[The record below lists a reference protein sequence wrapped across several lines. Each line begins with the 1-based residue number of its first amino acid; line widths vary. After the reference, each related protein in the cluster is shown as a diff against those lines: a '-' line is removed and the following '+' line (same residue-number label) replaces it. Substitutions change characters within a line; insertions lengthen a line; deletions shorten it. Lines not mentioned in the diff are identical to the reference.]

1 MISKEGS
8 WWTGKLNGVQGV
20 FPSNYV
26 QQKENRAPTPPT
38 TSHPSAGQGVTVL
51 GKPVIAKVVA
61 AYTRTKD
68 SQLNLAPG
76 DLVKVHVHCN
86 TCMVQGCVHVNGHYW
101 WHNTLLG
108 TREQFGSVALPL
120 SCLYMYMCSIHAC
133 KSVCV
138 CVCVFS
144 LVDNKNFH
152 WYFWRTILL
161 TH

>member
-76 DLVKVHVHCN
+76 DLVKVHVH
-86 TCMVQGCVHVNGHYW
+86 VHVHCVTHAWY
-101 WHNTLLG
+101 
-108 TREQFGSVALPL
+108 RDV
-120 SCLYMYMCSIHAC
+120 YMYKDTIDDTTLYWVRESNLAQWLCLSHAC
-133 KSVCV
+133 TCTCAVYMHVKVCV
-138 CVCVFS
+138 CVCVCVQ
-144 LVDNKNFH
+144 LG
-152 WYFWRTILL
+152 
-161 TH
+161 